1 MSFDEIE
8 IPIEVRPIMLDNAK
22 ETYLGHKK
30 GSQRQF
36 RYGNLHIRE
45 YQDKYLVHMDKVNP
59 HDDPLGHLIYDA
71 QEVLIGLA
79 SGAIAGVK
87 VASYFYKKSDKTKK
101 DKQIAIA
108 AGLIS
113 SALIGYAGYK
123 TVKKLK
129 GQ

>member
-1 MSFDEIE
+1 MEIYTLE
-8 IPIEVRPIMLDNAK
+8 I
-22 ETYLGHKK
+22 
-30 GSQRQF
+30 S
-36 RYGNLHIRE
+36 
-45 YQDKYLVHMDKVNP
+45 DKYLVHMDKVNP

-79 SGAIAGVK
+79 SGAVAGVK
-87 VASYFYKKSDKTKK
+87 VTSYFYKKSDKTKK

-123 TVKKLK
+123 IVKKLK